1 MDYNLLMIIVCT
13 AAVLIGFL
21 PTLPLMFLPAVKRL
35 HGGKRAGMW
44 LFGIGAYLMNVALVI
59 SWAGDIIQNRAGD
72 LSVIAFYGYAVLYI
86 AAPCFYGVFFRTDR
100 RAFVYPIIIAAVMGL
115 SGIALVLVPLLYG
128 VNTEFGT
135 LVYVVGSAFLVLPQ
149 LANAA
154 LYATLSRLSYICWD
168 TDYID

>member
-1 MDYNLLMIIVCT
+1 MDYNLLMIIVCS

-44 LFGIGAYLMNVALVI
+44 CFGIGAYLMNVALVI
-59 SWAGDIIQNRAGD
+59 SWAGDIIQNRAGN
-72 LSVIAFYGYAVLYI
+72 LSVIAFYGYIVLYI
-86 AAPCFYGVFFRTDR
+86 VAPCFYGVFFRTDKR
-100 RAFVYPIIIAAVMGL
+100 SFIYPIIVACLMGI

-135 LVYVVGSAFLVLPQ
+135 LVCAVGSAFLILPQ
-149 LANAA
+149 LANTA
-154 LYATLSRLSYICWD
+154 LYITLSRLSFICWD
-168 TDYID
+168 TDYVD